1 METGP
6 TTSASQPDAEALRR
20 RVQELEARLA
30 DVEREASAHVRAGWW
45 RPVVATVLIVVAA
58 VAAPLGIVARWAHD
72 EVGNTETYVSSIT
85 PLASNPAVQSAIIN
99 RVSQEVINA
108 IDVKDVASQAAN
120 ALAAQGLPA
129 VATTLNALSGPLA
142 SSLQGF
148 IKDQVGRIVRSP
160 TFVRAWVTA
169 NRTAHIQLV
178 AVLTGQGS
186 DHIAVN
192 GDAVQIDL
200 AAVVQTVKQQLV
212 ANGFGLAGSIPT
224 INATFTIFES
234 RDLGKVQRLFS
245 LLGGLATWLPLVG
258 LLALA
263 AAVLVV
269 RDRLRMLMIGAL
281 AIAASML
288 VLSGA
293 LNAFRSVYLDA
304 VPRSQIP
311 APAAAAVYDT
321 LVASVRVSLRAVLV
335 VGLAVALGSWLA
347 GSSPSAVT
355 SRRGIASAAA
365 AGRAGARRLGLDTGP
380 VGDFCFRHKAALR
393 GLVIGVAVLAYV
405 LASHPTAGWT
415 ITVVVI
421 AAVLLAALELLS
433 RPPGT
438 TVGPGPVAQA

>member
-1 METGP
+1 M
-6 TTSASQPDAEALRR
+6 
-20 RVQELEARLA
+20 
-30 DVEREASAHVRAGWW
+30 
-45 RPVVATVLIVVAA
+45 
-58 VAAPLGIVARWAHD
+58 
-72 EVGNTETYVSSIT
+72 
-85 PLASNPAVQSAIIN
+85 
-99 RVSQEVINA
+99 
-108 IDVKDVASQAAN
+108 
-120 ALAAQGLPA
+120 
-129 VATTLNALSGPLA
+129 
-142 SSLQGF
+142 
-148 IKDQVGRIVRSP
+148 
-160 TFVRAWVTA
+160 
-169 NRTAHIQLV
+169 
-178 AVLTGQGS
+178 
-186 DHIAVN
+186 
-192 GDAVQIDL
+192 
-200 AAVVQTVKQQLV
+200 KQQLV

-245 LLGGLATWLPLVG
+245 LLGGLAAWLPLVG

-263 AAVLVV
+263 AAALVV

-321 LVASVRVSLRAVLV
+321 LVASVPVSLRAVLV
-335 VGLAVALGSWLA
+335 VGLAVALGSRMA

-421 AAVLLAALELLS
+421 VAVLLAALELLS